1 MLSFVSA
8 LALVAAQAASAT
20 PVEQAPSPPLP
31 ALSAPQAAALRCG
44 VVFAMG
50 AKMQAAGK
58 PAAASWPP
66 LDTKGREFF
75 VRSAARIM
83 EETGA
88 DRAAIQALAA
98 VQLST
103 LKNDAAVADAVPGC
117 LVLLEA
123 AGL

>member
-1 MLSFVSA
+1 MLSFLSA
-8 LALVAAQAASAT
+8 LVLLAAQTASTA
-20 PVEQAPSPPLP
+20 PVEQASSPP

-50 AKMQAAGK
+50 AKMQAEGK
-58 PAAASWPP
+58 PAAAGWPP
-66 LDTKGREFF
+66 LGTKGREYF
-75 VRSAARIM
+75 VRTAARIM

-98 VQLST
+98 AQLAS
-103 LKNDAAVADAVPGC
+103 LKDDAAVAGAVPGC
-117 LVLLEA
+117 LVLLDA